1 MIRLRQVALV
11 AADLDAATA
20 ELTGTLGVEVG
31 FRDPGVAE
39 FGLHNVVVPVGD
51 GFLEIVSPTQEGT
64 TAGRLLERR
73 GGDGGYMVILQ
84 CDDRLRRR
92 ARLEGLDVRVV
103 WDLDLGD
110 IAGTHLHPRDVGGAI
125 VSIDEAHPWT
135 SWRWAGLDWEQ
146 HVRTDTVDGLAGVVV
161 GAHDPRAMAARWA
174 EVLDVAAD
182 GTTINLDGGTRV
194 VFQPAGPRGEGIDA
208 VEVRA
213 VDRSRV
219 GDVHHAVGVALE
231 FV

>member
-11 AADLDAATA
+11 AADLDPATTA
-20 ELTGTLGVEVG
+20 LTGALGIDVG

-39 FGLHNVVVPVGD
+39 FGLRNVVAPVGD

-64 TAGRLLERR
+64 TAGRMLGRR

-84 CDDRLRRR
+84 CDDRVRRR
-92 ARLEGLDVRVV
+92 NRLEALGVRVV
-103 WDLDLGD
+103 WELDLGD

-135 SWRWAGLDWEQ
+135 SWRWAGPDWEQ
-146 HVRTDTVDGLAGVVV
+146 HVRTETVTGLAGVVI
-161 GAHDPRAMAARWA
+161 GAGDPEAMAARWA
-174 EVLDVAAD
+174 DVLDVAAD
-182 GTTINLDGGTRV
+182 GTTLPLDGGTRV
-194 VFQPAGPRGEGIDA
+194 VFEPASPRGEGVDA

-213 VDRSRV
+213 TDRARC
-219 GDVHHAVGVALE
+219 GEVHHAVGVDLR